1 LAVGWRWKQQPAKV
15 FHAVFTIAKVPTLD
29 VLPHIEGRFFSYL
42 TRRHSGYH
50 RYLHATRSHYTHTQ
64 HALAIVGSHGHLPN
78 RLRLHHQDGV
88 GRGLCAITGRCQ
100 NEDLAAGQ
108 RDCKR
113 IGTFY
118 TATLLTRLSRC
129 PLFPRPPPS
138 PPYSITMSTSPT
150 VLTTKK
156 ERRCDTCAAWLSS
169 ARHQTAYSSSL
180 TSCESPNME
189 NTTSVRRTLPQHHF
203 VAGRI
208 SD

>member
-1 LAVGWRWKQQPAKV
+1 MKD
-15 FHAVFTIAKVPTLD
+15 T
-29 VLPHIEGRFFSYL
+29 FFSCV

-50 RYLHATRSHYTHTQ
+50 HNWRATRSYYTHTQ
-64 HALAIVGSHGHLPN
+64 HALAIVGSHGHHTS

-88 GRGLCAITGRCQ
+88 GRGLCAISGRCQ

-118 TATLLTRLSRC
+118 KAKPLIRSPRC
-129 PLFPRPPPS
+129 PLFPQPPPS
-138 PPYSITMSTSPT
+138 PPCSITMSTSPT

-156 ERRCDTCAAWLSS
+156 EKRCDTCAAWLSS
-169 ARHQTAYSSSL
+169 AHRPTAYSSSL
-180 TSCESPNME
+180 TSCENPSME
-189 NTTSVRRTLPQHHF
+189 NITSVRCTIPQHNF